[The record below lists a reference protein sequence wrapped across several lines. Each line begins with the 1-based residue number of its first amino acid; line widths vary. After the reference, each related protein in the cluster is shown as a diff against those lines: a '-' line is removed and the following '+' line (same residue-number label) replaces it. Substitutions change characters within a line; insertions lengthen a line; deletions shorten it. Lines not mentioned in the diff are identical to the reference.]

1 MKPPLYHCIID
12 GRRFNSLEATT
23 EHLKLSRAALTV
35 AISRSK
41 DKDLKTF
48 TIKVKGIN
56 IIIINTVKTNGI
68 I

>member
-1 MKPPLYHCIID
+1 VKPPLYHCLID
-12 GRRFNSLEATT
+12 GKRFNSLERAT
-23 EHLKLSRAALTV
+23 EYLGLSRAALTV

-41 DKDLKTF
+41 DKDQKTF
-48 TIKVKGIN
+48 TIKVKGIS